1 MLLFSTDSGRP
12 PGKETTIGFVD
23 FSTTFIFIVFCSCDR
38 PIFFLL
44 VFLIITDEL
53 KSEVR

>member
-12 PGKETTIGFVD
+12 PGKETTIGFVE
-23 FSTTFIFIVFCSCDR
+23 FSTTFIFTVFCSCDR

-44 VFLIITDEL
+44 VLIITDVL
-53 KSEVR
+53 R